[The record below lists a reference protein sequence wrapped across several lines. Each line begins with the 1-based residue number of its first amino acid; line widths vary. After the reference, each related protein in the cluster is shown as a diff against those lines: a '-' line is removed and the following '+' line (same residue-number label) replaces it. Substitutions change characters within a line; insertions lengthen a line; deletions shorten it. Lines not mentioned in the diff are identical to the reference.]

1 MKYIKSKNLDTYQHG
16 FFSRIGG
23 VSGSYFNSL
32 NCGYS
37 SSDDSKN
44 IEKNRMLILNQFNL
58 DIEKLVVPEQF
69 HSNKIKVFKTNQ
81 KNYKCDGI
89 INTVSGIALGV
100 LTADCCPILIGH
112 KKKKLTGVIHAG
124 WKGIQSGII
133 ENFIFQV
140 TELNYKKKDLIFA
153 LGPCIG
159 RNSYEVKKNFK
170 DVFLE
175 KYPESKLFFE
185 TKKNKNYFNFNL
197 RGCITYI
204 LKKNDIS
211 DIWSSKSDTYKYP
224 KRFFSYRY
232 SVHKGYKDYG
242 RMLSLILK

>member
-1 MKYIKSKNLDTYQHG
+1 MHN
-16 FFSRIGG
+16 
-23 VSGSYFNSL
+23 
-32 NCGYS
+32 
-37 SSDDSKN
+37 
-44 IEKNRMLILNQFNL
+44 
-58 DIEKLVVPEQF
+58 
-69 HSNKIKVFKTNQ
+69 
-81 KNYKCDGI
+81 
-89 INTVSGIALGV
+89 
-100 LTADCCPILIGH
+100 
-112 KKKKLTGVIHAG
+112 
-124 WKGIQSGII
+124 GII
-133 ENFIFQV
+133 ENFICRV
-140 TELNYKKKDLIFA
+140 AELNYKKKDLIFA

-170 DVFLE
+170 DAFLK

-197 RGCITYI
+197 RACIIHI
-204 LKKNDIS
+204 LKKNNIS